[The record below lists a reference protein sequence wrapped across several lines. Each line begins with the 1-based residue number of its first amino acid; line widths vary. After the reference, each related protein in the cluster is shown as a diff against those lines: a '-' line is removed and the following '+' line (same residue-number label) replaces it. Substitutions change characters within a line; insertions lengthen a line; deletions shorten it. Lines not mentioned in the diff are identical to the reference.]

1 MSKPPPSICI
11 AQLIRYIFSWS
22 VLIFMCV
29 IIVIQS
35 KQQQYKVLF
44 VIFGSL
50 NYQSEGEKGCVG
62 GWGCVGLSLNSEVR

>member
-1 MSKPPPSICI
+1 
-11 AQLIRYIFSWS
+11 
-22 VLIFMCV
+22 MCV

-50 NYQSEGEKGCVG
+50 NYQLEGEKGCVG
-62 GWGCVGLSLNSEVR
+62 GGGVGVVWVCL